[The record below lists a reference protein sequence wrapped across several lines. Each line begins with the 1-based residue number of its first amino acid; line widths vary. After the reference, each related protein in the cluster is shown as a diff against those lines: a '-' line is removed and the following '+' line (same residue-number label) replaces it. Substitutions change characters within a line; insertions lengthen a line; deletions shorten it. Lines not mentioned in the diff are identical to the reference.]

1 MFKNI
6 PTIVVCMLATSLV
19 MGAGARG
26 QERDVH
32 VKADTKAVFVMNNDV
47 SRNEILIFTRLFDG
61 SLQEERKVLTG
72 GRGSGGTTDP
82 LASQGSLIL
91 SQDGLFLLA
100 ANAGSGD
107 ISTFAVRGSQLFL
120 VDRANSG
127 GSEPNAIAQ
136 HGDLVYVV
144 NAAGSGNLVGFRF
157 DQGRLHEIEN
167 STRFLTTSGAGGS
180 SVAFTPNGD
189 FLVVTERVTNNFDV
203 FAVHA
208 DGTLSPAIVTPS
220 IGPGVFAVTFAP
232 NGTALVSETGFAGAL
247 NSSAVS
253 SYAVQA
259 DGALIPIRTSVPTL
273 GSANCWNAVTPDGR
287 FVYLSN
293 SASANISGFAIANN
307 GSLTPIGNT
316 IVASNPSGATNLDI
330 AVSSDGKFLYSLN
343 SGNGTV
349 GIFSIQ
355 KDGTLVSIGSIVG
368 VGEKAGFNG
377 IAAN

>member
-6 PTIVVCMLATSLV
+6 PTIVVCMFAVSLV
-19 MGAGARG
+19 TGAGTRG
-26 QERDVH
+26 QEHDVQM
-32 VKADTKAVFVMNNDV
+32 KGDMKAVFVMNNDV
-47 SRNEILIFTRLFDG
+47 NRNEILIFTRLLDG
-61 SLQEERKVLTG
+61 SLREERKVSTG

-82 LASQGSLIL
+82 LASQGSLTL

-107 ISTFAVRGSQLFL
+107 ISTFAVRGSQLLL

-136 HGDLVYVV
+136 HRDLVYVL

-157 DQGRLHEIEN
+157 DHGHLHDIDN
-167 STRFLTTSGAGGS
+167 STRFLTTGGAGGS
-180 SVAFTPNGD
+180 SLAFTPNGD
-189 FLVVTERVTNNFDV
+189 FLVVTERVTNNLDV
-203 FAVHA
+203 FAVND
-208 DGTLSPAIVTPS
+208 DGTLSPVIVTPS
-220 IGPGVFAVTFAP
+220 IGPGAFAVTFAP
-232 NGTALVSETGFAGAL
+232 NGTALVSETGPAGVP
-247 NSSAVS
+247 NGSAVS

-259 DGALIPIRTSVPTL
+259 NGLLTPISASVPTL

-287 FVYLSN
+287 FVYVSN

-307 GSLTPIGNT
+307 GSLTPLGST
-316 IVASNPSGATNLDI
+316 IVASNSSDATNLDI

-355 KDGTLVSIGSIVG
+355 TDGTLVSVGSIAG